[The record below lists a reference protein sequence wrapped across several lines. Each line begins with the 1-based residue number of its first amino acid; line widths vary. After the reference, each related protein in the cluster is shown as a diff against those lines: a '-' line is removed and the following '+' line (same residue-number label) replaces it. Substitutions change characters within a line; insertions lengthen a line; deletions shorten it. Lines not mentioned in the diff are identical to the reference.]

1 MEQDKSATRLSISQ
15 VCKKLK
21 LSKRSVQRIAKSKGI
36 AQDLEGY
43 IFTNE
48 SVRQM
53 RQKDPA
59 TSRNKGRSKED
70 VLRDLEQGLHESD
83 NGNLIQVFS
92 KEQYKTFEAALIE
105 RKHLLDKVAELREW
119 KDSFTRYTNQRN
131 IIEARDKGLINE
143 LDIVAVSEVN
153 PVLAKPSPDDSDI
166 QKNVSAKRAEKLR
179 QTKAKHDS
187 PNYRSDYIS
196 WINDL
201 NDD

>member
-92 KEQYKTFEAALIE
+92 KEEYKTFEAALIE

-119 KDSFTRYTNQRN
+119 KDAFTRYTNQRN

-143 LDIVAVSEVN
+143 LDIVEVSEVD
-153 PVLAKPSPDDSDI
+153 PVLAKPSLDDSDL
-166 QKNVSAKRAEKLR
+166 QNHLAQKRAKKVNTSG
-179 QTKAKHDS
+179 QGFK
-187 PNYRSDYIS
+187 SDYYG
-196 WINDL
+196 WLENLKD
-201 NDD
+201 

>member
-53 RQKDPA
+53 RQKTPT

-92 KEQYKTFEAALIE
+92 KEEYKTFEAALIE
-105 RKHLLDKVAELREW
+105 RKYLLDKVAELREW

-143 LDIVAVSEVN
+143 LDIVEVSEVDT
-153 PVLAKPSPDDSDI
+153 VLAKPSLDDSDL
-166 QKNVSAKRAEKLR
+166 QNHLAQKRAKKVNTSG
-179 QTKAKHDS
+179 QGFK
-187 PNYRSDYIS
+187 SDYYG
-196 WINDL
+196 WLENLKD
-201 NDD
+201 

>member
-36 AQDLEGY
+36 TQDLEGY

-70 VLRDLEQGLHESD
+70 VLRDLEQALHESD

-92 KEQYKTFEAALIE
+92 KEEYKTFEAALIE

-119 KDSFTRYTNQRN
+119 KDAFTRYTNQRN

-143 LDIVAVSEVN
+143 LDIVEVSEVDT
-153 PVLAKPSPDDSDI
+153 VLAKPSLDDSDL
-166 QKNVSAKRAEKLR
+166 QNHLAQKRAKKVNTSG
-179 QTKAKHDS
+179 QGFK
-187 PNYRSDYIS
+187 SDYYG
-196 WINDL
+196 WLKEL
-201 NDD
+201 NYEEDEK

>member
-92 KEQYKTFEAALIE
+92 KEEYKTFESALIE

-143 LDIVAVSEVN
+143 LDIVEVSDVVED
-153 PVLAKPSPDDSDI
+153 LEQTSLDDSDL
-166 QKNVSAKRAEKLR
+166 QNHLAQKRAKKVNTSG
-179 QTKAKHDS
+179 QGFK
-187 PNYRSDYIS
+187 SDYYG
-196 WINDL
+196 WLENLKD
-201 NDD
+201 